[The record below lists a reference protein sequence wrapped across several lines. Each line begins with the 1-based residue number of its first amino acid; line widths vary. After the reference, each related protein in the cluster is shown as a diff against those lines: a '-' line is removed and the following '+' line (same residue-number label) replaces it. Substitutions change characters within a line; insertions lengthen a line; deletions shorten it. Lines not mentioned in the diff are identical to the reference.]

1 MRREPNWQLVVVSQ
15 VIEAE
20 PGLVSQTRRLVL
32 IGERPADFVVQAA
45 LRPGFGYAAASFL
58 AVRRKRLTLLL
69 PHVSQSGLVDLCD
82 AGQGLRFAIAAVV
95 VTSLTDLAL
104 AQTQRTPPSAYATIP
119 TLPSAFAT
127 APISPCVGRSFRRSD
142 RWYASRR
149 DGWPSYNPTSPC
161 YSGTPYPYFSAFDP
175 FRMPGPSTRSSLP
188 GAASLDE
195 RAATARIE
203 AKGYLEVSRLV
214 QDPRGIWRGQ
224 ARMKDGRPV
233 DVILDLE
240 GNVYSELSTLYIRIE
255 RPPLRKKNF

>member
-1 MRREPNWQLVVVSQ
+1 M
-15 VIEAE
+15 
-20 PGLVSQTRRLVL
+20 
-32 IGERPADFVVQAA
+32 
-45 LRPGFGYAAASFL
+45 
-58 AVRRKRLTLLL
+58 
-69 PHVSQSGLVDLCD
+69 
-82 AGQGLRFAIAAVV
+82 
-95 VTSLTDLAL
+95 TDLAL
-104 AQTQRTPPSAYATIP
+104 AQTQGTPPSAYATLP

-127 APISPCVGRSFRRSD
+127 APSSPCVGRSFRRSD
-142 RWYASRR
+142 RWYS
-149 DGWPSYNPTSPC
+149 PSFNPTSPC

-175 FRMPGPSTRSSLP
+175 FHTLGASTRPSLP

-203 AKGYLEVSRLV
+203 AKGYLKVSRLV

-224 ARMKDGRPV
+224 ATMKDGRSV